1 MLPLIGQDSQNGFI
15 SRDSR
20 RLTVLSRGSLAVT
33 SRFLMPDAPSRFLP
47 SDSAS
52 GAECCQHVH
61 ALTARATP
69 PPENCSFLPQPSS
82 RAAALS
88 FCPIIHGQNRET
100 RILTKFC
107 HAKNGSN
114 NHQHKGKS
122 SVTGGGIRASRLRQE
137 LLAFLKRLHHEGK
150 GRERESG
157 ASLAQT
163 RFHEFNSAVDKLPL
177 PFPFPL

>member
-1 MLPLIGQDSQNGFI
+1 
-15 SRDSR
+15 
-20 RLTVLSRGSLAVT
+20 
-33 SRFLMPDAPSRFLP
+33 MPDAPSRFLP

-61 ALTARATP
+61 VLTARATP

-88 FCPIIHGQNRET
+88 CCPIIHGQNRET

-157 ASLAQT
+157 RRWLRLGSMSST
-163 RFHEFNSAVDKLPL
+163 PRSTNYPSHSPS
-177 PFPFPL
+177 PFDVARRVVCP